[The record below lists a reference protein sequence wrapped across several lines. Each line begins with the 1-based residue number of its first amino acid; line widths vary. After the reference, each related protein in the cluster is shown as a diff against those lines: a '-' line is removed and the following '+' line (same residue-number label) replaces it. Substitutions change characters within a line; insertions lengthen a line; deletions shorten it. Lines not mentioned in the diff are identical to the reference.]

1 MELMGTISAKP
12 NVSANSDMW
21 AAVRIQQHGTQKI
34 WNVKGTWPWP
44 VKTALEKGTEVV
56 VTLRPDPLP
65 DTGFGLQYQL
75 ATAKLL
81 LKGVAVHPHLDTL
94 AQVGITPAVAK
105 LLCDHFGAAVV
116 SRLCDMQRVDDFS
129 GLGAI
134 RGMTPARVDSVRRS
148 KLSLISAAE
157 CVARSFPGL
166 APSEKKR
173 MTGFHSD
180 VAVLQ
185 SNPFVCWSSG
195 ILSFERARALCKPTD
210 AAWEVAHV
218 LHALRTHVKATGDVC
233 MHAPL
238 LADAVSRMG
247 CVLSAARVLALA
259 LSGESLVCLSSGAAA
274 ADDDGS
280 DDDEEDGGEDLVPV
294 STLFSMCVDGEY
306 IYLRGAYDSE
316 TEIVQ
321 YITASAA
328 AATAAPD
335 PEWARAA
342 ETVREQLSA
351 HSLDATQ
358 ASAATNMVMSPVSIL
373 TGGAGTGKTH
383 ILRAVNALFKN
394 AWPGGQVLFLAPTGC
409 AALRIQTLM
418 NQEVMAFTMHSL
430 MYRETLPVSAG
441 RHVLAVVDEAS
452 MADVHIFGAVLKM
465 AHRQG
470 WRLAC
475 VGDVNQLPPVG
486 MGAPFKALLELARH
500 GNIPCTVLQ
509 RNYRTE
515 ESGEAVSA
523 AAANVLAGVV
533 PAAAS
538 IDGRFRVLETTAADV
553 VAAVLSEVD
562 RLRLTHSMHSHS
574 LPQVLAHTNAMC
586 NELNVR
592 IREKFFP
599 AAASGAAAAAPTKL
613 TPSFDWQWAVGD
625 LVVMTKNR
633 YVSVGAGG
641 SVKRVMVAAN
651 GTRGEVSRVQ
661 LFGGAGSSVAAVTVR
676 LENPPSDQHQVLE
689 YVLRPQKVQGEK
701 RAAGKLQSLRPAY
714 AITVHKAQGGEF
726 PCVVYAARGQF
737 GRERKYVYTGMTRAR
752 AYCSVVTTPGY
763 MEVAVLHDEA
773 DRVDRICARCL

>member
-1 MELMGTISAKP
+1 MEVVGTISAKP
-12 NVSANSDMW
+12 NVSANSEMW
-21 AAVRIQQHGTQKI
+21 AAVRIEEHGTHKR

-44 VKTALEKGTEVV
+44 VQTALEKGTEVV
-56 VTLRPDPLP
+56 VTLKPDPLP
-65 DTGFGLQYQL
+65 DTGFGQQYQL
-75 ATAKLL
+75 STAKLL
-81 LKGVAVHPHLDTL
+81 LKGVAVHPHVDAL

-105 LLCDHFGAAVV
+105 ILCEHFGAAVV
-116 SRLCDMQRVDDFS
+116 SLLCDMQRVDDFS

-134 RGMTPARVDSVRRS
+134 KGMTPARVDSVRRS

-173 MTGFHSD
+173 MTAFHSD

-218 LHALRTHVKATGDVC
+218 LQALRLHVKATGDVC

-238 LADAVSRMG
+238 LADAVSRIG
-247 CVLSAARVLALA
+247 CVLSPARILALA
-259 LSGESLVCLSSGAAA
+259 LSGESLLCLSSGAA

-280 DDDEEDGGEDLVPV
+280 DDDEEEAGGEDLVPM
-294 STLFSMCVDGEY
+294 SALFSMCVDGEY
-306 IYLRGAYDSE
+306 VYLRGAYDSE

-321 YITASAA
+321 YIAAAAASAA
-328 AATAAPD
+328 AKTLVD
-335 PEWARAA
+335 PEWSRAA
-342 ETVREQLSA
+342 ATVHEQLSA
-351 HSLDATQ
+351 HNLDATQ
-358 ASAATNMVMSPVSIL
+358 AVAATNMVMSPVSIL

-383 ILRAVNALFKN
+383 ILRAVNALFKS

-418 NQEVMAFTMHSL
+418 HQEVMAFTMHSL
-430 MYRETLPVSAG
+430 MYRETMPVSG

-452 MADVHIFGAVLKM
+452 MADVHIFGALLKM
-465 AHRQG
+465 ARREG

-500 GNIPCTVLQ
+500 GNIPCTVLK

-515 ESGEAVSA
+515 ESGEAVAA

-533 PAAAS
+533 PPGAS
-538 IDGRFRVLETTAADV
+538 IDGRFCVLETLATDV
-553 VAAVLSEVD
+553 VAAVLAEVD
-562 RLRLTHSMHSHS
+562 RLRLTHS

-586 NELNVR
+586 NELNLR
-592 IREKFFP
+592 IRERFFP
-599 AAASGAAAAAPTKL
+599 EAARSAAAAAPTRL

-633 YVSVGAGG
+633 YVSVGAGS

-651 GTRGEVSRVQ
+651 GTRGEVTRVQ
-661 LFGGAGSSVAAVTVR
+661 LFAGAGSTVAAVTVR
-676 LENPPSDQHQVLE
+676 LENPPCEQHQVLE
-689 YVLRPQKVQGEK
+689 YVLKPQKVQGEK

-763 MEVAVLHDEA
+763 MEVAVVHDEP